1 MSYSTIDIGAEAKN
15 RASQGST
22 SNKSRVARNNPAN
35 ATGVLTSFEVWL
47 STAITDDS
55 LRVGTFTQTAGEVT
69 KYTYNDYELIGDC
82 SSGSKQTFTGKNCSV
97 LSGDYIGLYFNSGA
111 VEMDT
116 SGGDDMY
123 EKESTN
129 VFASQSENTYTVSSG
144 RVFSLYATGVTVPDA
159 PTNVA
164 ATEND
169 NSKVVITWTAGTG
182 ETTGHN
188 VYRDGVKING
198 SAVQHNT
205 NTYDD
210 TTAGAPDSAIAAGT
224 TSASKGTDA
233 DKVVLSVSGHHLNN
247 GTQHTY
253 TVKAINAAG
262 ESAASASDTGYRPVG
277 ASMTYQWQRSAGE
290 SDENYSDIA
299 DATTNPYNDT
309 GAP

>member
-1 MSYSTIDIGAEAKN
+1 MSYSEIDIGVAATNRGSSAGTAK
-15 RASQGST
+15 ST
-22 SNKSRVARNNPAN
+22 RIQDGNPAN
-35 ATGVLTSFEVWL
+35 NSGILTSFEIWL
-47 STAITDDS
+47 TTAITDSS
-55 LRVGTFTQTAGEVT
+55 LRIGTFLRGASAVL
-69 KYTYNDYELIGDC
+69 YTFNDFEEIGNC
-82 SSGSKQTFTGKNCSV
+82 SSGSKQTFTGKNCLV
-97 LSGDYIGLYFNSGA
+97 DNGDYLGCYINTGA
-111 VEMDT
+111 IEYDS
-116 SGGDDMY
+116 SGGDSFCRY
-123 EKESTN
+123 SGNAFSSKTEYTYTESTSA
-129 VFASQSENTYTVSSG
+129 VL
-144 RVFSLYATGVTVPDA
+144 SLYGSGLSVPDA

-277 ASMTYQWQRSAGE
+277 ASMTYQWQRSAVD
-290 SDENYSDIA
+290 SDVDYSDIA
-299 DATTNPYNDT
+299 GATTNPYDDT